1 MAVFLFTDIE
11 GSTKK
16 WEEHPE
22 LMKKSL
28 VKHDIL
34 IKDKVEKYGGKII
47 KHTGDGVFAVFDNGQ
62 PLECALQIQKGL
74 ADKNWGEFSELRVRI
89 GLHAGHADQRGNDFF
104 GPAINRTARVM
115 SIAWGGQII
124 MTPSVKNSVKLPENA
139 SLEDL
144 GIHLLKDLG
153 EPQNI
158 YQLKHPDLPLTDF
171 PPIRSLSARPHNLP
185 IQSTPFLG
193 REEELGEISKLLDDP
208 SCRLLTLIGP
218 GGIGK
223 TRVAIQSAAENI
235 ENFTHGVYF
244 ITLEP
249 LTSVDFLISTI
260 ANALKYSFYTQK
272 DQKTQLLDYLREKE
286 VLLILDNFEHLIEG
300 AGIIAEMLSAAPK
313 IKILVTSRELLNLRG
328 EWILQINGMDVPEGE
343 RIDVEGYSAVQLFF
357 YNARRVNAGLS
368 FSDEDRLYVV
378 RISQLVGGLPLGI
391 ELASAWLRTLSCKEI
406 AQEIEKSID
415 FLFTTLRDVPER
427 HRSLKAVFEYSW
439 KLLSDDEKKTLRK
452 LAIFHGGFSRQA
464 ADKVAKVSLPIL
476 SSLVDKSLLRR
487 NTSGRYEMLEVLR
500 QYAIQKLTEAGEE
513 KTIVE
518 KQHVLY
524 FSDFMKERET
534 HLVDIKQDLV
544 LHEIT
549 EDMRNVKA
557 AWHYIIEHDDLEQL
571 EKLLVAFIAYFD
583 IQGWYQ
589 EAKKELE
596 SALEMIRSV
605 DSGYEKS
612 MIYNIATARYAGIF
626 YRLGSFKQAQEYL
639 EKSLVV
645 FRKLA
650 IKNEI
655 AFTIN
660 CLGNINNVL
669 GRYED
674 AKEFYEECLDISK
687 ELDIKKGLLGS
698 YNNLGVI
705 YYNQKK
711 YDEARDHFDESQK
724 ISEQCG
730 YDHGIA
736 MAAANKGL
744 IAHALGDYDE
754 AKKMLLKSLEM
765 DRKIGTK
772 IGTANSLHN
781 LGLIYKS
788 AGDYQ
793 EAKDFYEEAM
803 TIRREIG
810 DRMGIAISLNNLGN
824 LAHHIGEYEKS
835 ITYHEE
841 SLAMRREIGDLLGQ
855 AMSFLNL
862 ASGFVETGD
871 LKKARDYYLDCM
883 QMNHKV
889 KDKETSLQCLAGVS
903 EYIILKGNKELS
915 LEILTFLNQYK
926 TDDKEFQS
934 EIGSALIKLKTQVS
948 NELIKEVR
956 QRVKSKTLEDMV
968 EMSVS
973 YLKKMTPPRKSGNVG
988 YKC

>member
-1 MAVFLFTDIE
+1 MAIFLFTDIE

-16 WEEHPE
+16 WEEYPE
-22 LMKKSL
+22 LMKQCL
-28 VKHDIL
+28 IKHDAI
-34 IKDKVEKYGGKII
+34 IKESVENHGGKII

-62 PLECALQIQKGL
+62 PLECALKVQKCL
-74 ADKNWGEFSELRVRI
+74 AEEDWSELGELRVRI
-89 GLHAGHADQRGNDFF
+89 GLHAGHADKRGGDYF
-104 GPAINRTARVM
+104 GPVINRTARVM
-115 SIAWGGQII
+115 SVAWGGQII
-124 MTPSVKNSVKLPENA
+124 LTPSVKNSVKLPKDA
-139 SLEDL
+139 ILDDL
-144 GIHLLKDLG
+144 GVHVLKDLG

-158 YQLKHPDLPLTDF
+158 YQLVHPELLLTEF
-171 PPIRSLSARPHNLP
+171 PPLRSLSARPHNLP
-185 IQSTPFLG
+185 IQTTPFLG
-193 REEELGEISKLLDDP
+193 REKELVEIGKLLRDP

-223 TRVAIQSAAENI
+223 TRLAIQAAAEEI
-235 ENFTHGVYF
+235 EDFAHGVYF

-249 LTSVDFLISTI
+249 LTSIDFLISTI
-260 ANALKYSFYTQK
+260 AEALRFSFYGQK
-272 DQKTQLLDYLREKE
+272 DQKAQLLDYLREKE

-300 AGIIAEMLSAAPK
+300 AGIIADILSAAHK
-313 IKILVTSRELLNLRG
+313 VKILVTSRELLNLRG
-328 EWILQINGMDVPEGE
+328 EWLLQIKGMDVPEGE

-415 FLFTTLRDVPER
+415 FLVTSLRDVPER

-452 LAIFHGGFSRQA
+452 LAAFHGGFSRQA
-464 ADKVAKVSLPIL
+464 ADKVAEVSLPIL

-487 NTSGRYEMLEVLR
+487 NTSGRYEMLEVIR
-500 QYAIQKLTEAGEE
+500 QYAIQKLTETGEE
-513 KTIVE
+513 KAIAE
-518 KQHVLY
+518 KQHALY
-524 FSDFMKERET
+524 FSDFLKEREIN
-534 HLVDIKQDLV
+534 LVDIEQDIV
-544 LHEIT
+544 LREIT
-549 EDMRNVKA
+549 EDIRNIKA
-557 AWHYIIEHDDLEQL
+557 AWHYIIEHGNLEQL
-571 EKLLVAFIAYFD
+571 EKSLVSFVAYFD
-583 IQGWYQ
+583 IHGWYQ

-596 SALEMIRSV
+596 SSLEMIRSV
-605 DSGYEKS
+605 DSDYEKS
-612 MIYNIATARYAGIF
+612 VVYNIATARYAGIF

-639 EKSLVV
+639 EKSLVA
-645 FRKLA
+645 FRELG
-650 IKNEI
+650 IKKEI
-655 AFTIN
+655 AFTLN

-674 AKEFYEECLDISK
+674 AKKLYEECVDINK
-687 ELDIKKGLLGS
+687 ELDTKRGLLGS

-711 YDEARDHFDESQK
+711 YDEAREHFDESQK
-724 ISEQCG
+724 MSEQ
-730 YDHGIA
+730 YDYDQGIA
-736 MAAANKGL
+736 MATANKGL

-754 AKKMLLKSLEM
+754 AKKMLRKSLET

-793 EAKDFYEEAM
+793 EAKAFYEEAM
-803 TIRREIG
+803 SIRREIG

-824 LAHHIGEYEKS
+824 LACHIGEYEKS

-841 SLAMRREIGDLLGQ
+841 SLAMRREIGDILGQ

-862 ASGFVETGD
+862 ASCFVETGD

-883 QMNHKV
+883 QINHKV
-889 KDKETSLQCLAGVS
+889 KDKETSLHSLVGVS
-903 EYIILKGNKELS
+903 EYIILKGDKELG
-915 LEILTFLNQYK
+915 LEILTFLSQYK

-934 EIGSALIKLKTQVS
+934 ETGSALIKLKTQVP

-968 EMSVS
+968 EMVVS
-973 YLKKMTPPRKSGNVG
+973 YLKNDTTCKE
-988 YKC
+988 

>member
-1 MAVFLFTDIE
+1 MAIFLFTDIE

-16 WEEHPE
+16 WEEYPE

-28 VKHDIL
+28 VKHDMI
-34 IKDKVEKYGGKII
+34 IKENVTKYGGKII

-62 PLECALQIQKGL
+62 PLECALRIQTCL
-74 ADKNWGEFSELRVRI
+74 AHEDWGKINELRVRI

-104 GPAINRTARVM
+104 GPVINRTARVM
-115 SIAWGGQII
+115 SVAWGGQII
-124 MTPSVKNSVKLPENA
+124 MTPTVKNSVKLPENA
-139 SLEDL
+139 ILEDL

-158 YQLKHPDLPLTDF
+158 YQLKHPDLPLADF
-171 PPIRSLSARPHNLP
+171 PPLRSLSARPHNLP

-223 TRVAIQSAAENI
+223 TRLAIQSAAENI
-235 ENFTHGVYF
+235 ENFAHGVYF

-260 ANALKYSFYTQK
+260 ANALKFSFYAQK
-272 DQKTQLLDYLREKE
+272 DQKTQVLDYLREKE

-300 AGIIAEMLSAAPK
+300 AGIIAEILSAASK
-313 IKILVTSRELLNLRG
+313 VKILVTSRELLNLRG
-328 EWILQINGMDVPEGE
+328 EWILQITGMDVPEGE

-415 FLFTTLRDVPER
+415 FLVTTLRDVPER

-439 KLLSDDEKKTLRK
+439 KLLSDEEKETLRK
-452 LAIFHGGFSRQA
+452 LAVFHGGFSRQA
-464 ADKVAKVSLPIL
+464 ADKVARVSLPVL

-487 NTSGRYEMLEVLR
+487 ISSGRYEMLEVLR
-500 QYAIQKLTEAGEE
+500 QYATQKLAEAGEE
-513 KTIVE
+513 KAIVE
-518 KQHVLY
+518 RQHALY
-524 FSDFMKERET
+524 FSDFMNEREAN
-534 HLVDIKQDLV
+534 LVDIKQDLV

-549 EDMRNVKA
+549 EDMRNIKA
-557 AWHYIIEHDDLEQL
+557 AWYYIIENGDIKQL
-571 EKLLVAFIAYFD
+571 EKLLVAFVAYFD

-589 EAKKELE
+589 EAKDELE
-596 SALEMIRSV
+596 SAQEMIRSV
-605 DSGYEKS
+605 DPAYEKS
-612 MIYNIATARYAGIF
+612 VIYNIATARYAGIF
-626 YRLGSFKQAQEYL
+626 YRLGSFDQAQEYL
-639 EKSLVV
+639 EKSLVA
-645 FRKLA
+645 FRKSG

-655 AFTIN
+655 SFALN

-669 GRYED
+669 GRYEK
-674 AKEFYEECLDISK
+674 AKELYEECLEISK
-687 ELDIKKGLLGS
+687 ELDTKKGLLGS

-711 YDEARDHFDESQK
+711 YDEAREHFDESQK
-724 ISEQCG
+724 ISERYN

-754 AKKMLLKSLEM
+754 AKRMLLKSLEI
-765 DRKIGTK
+765 DRKLGTK

-788 AGDYQ
+788 AGDDRQ
-793 EAKDFYEEAM
+793 AKDFYEEAM
-803 TIRREIG
+803 AIRREIG

-824 LAHHIGEYEKS
+824 LSHHIGEYEKG
-835 ITYHEE
+835 IAYHEE
-841 SLAMRREIGDLLGQ
+841 SLALRKEIGDTIGQ

-862 ASGFVETGD
+862 SSCFIEMGD
-871 LKKARDYYLDCM
+871 LKKARDYLLKCM
-883 QMNHKV
+883 QINEKAE
-889 KDKETSLQCLAGVS
+889 DTETSLQSLLGVS
-903 EYIILKGNKELS
+903 EYIIFKGDKKLG
-915 LEILTFLNQYK
+915 LEILTFLSQYK

-934 EIGSALIKLKTQVS
+934 ETGSALIKLKTQVS
-948 NELIKEVR
+948 NDLIKEVR
-956 QRVKSKTLEDMV
+956 ERVRSKTLKDMV
-968 EMSVS
+968 EIAVF
-973 YLKKMTPPRKSGNVG
+973 YLKK
-988 YKC
+988 